1 MDVEGT
7 TIHCTDRSGN
17 SHTFEIL
24 DPWKQFLP
32 FLQKFDIIYVHS
44 EDGTIGEEGVLVIEP
59 HFLVAVT
66 GVIDAISCPRKV
78 YVRTMGAEKV
88 VDVDLLRRMTQGN
101 LLHDVFSYKIAR
113 GMEVDRAIEL
123 ALEDNKLDLFVIDTD
138 EEEARQYLERDAGA
152 MEGVQALGLTELD
165 CQNWNYGL
173 HGKFDGVAENRI
185 IELKSSRIPTGTPWP
200 NHNIQM
206 NIYLQMVEEVGKHH
220 GMVLYVNEGQMGMA
234 LPTQWPL
241 NKTIIGRN
249 YAYLVQTGRLVPD
262 VLRGEQA
269 KECRNCYVKD
279 GCWKLCAGLETQ
291 RDCEKCPQNSFCT
304 KEAWNPH
311 AQAYFQ
317 HFTKALLD
325 EEKEGQAELYSYS
338 RIASTDEVVKEQ
350 LVKDGY
356 AIIGEKK
363 LKEWESENQGRI
375 LTRYRQRSEM
385 PRFRKGDL
393 AMGYDLAKPHDSIT
407 MFFSLNI
414 VDLDAETVT
423 VASVNPLPER
433 LGIVP
438 SRYSSGMRGGRK
450 AVFYAVE
457 SRNRLLHT
465 IIESFAK
472 GWAELP
478 PLSGHVKIRQPLF
491 RYNKYQEEAITHAL
505 ATPDFYLIQ
514 GPAGTGK
521 TSVIVE
527 LVNQLLKQG
536 KKVLC
541 AAYTNMAVDSIGE
554 KLKRQGIEFLRLG
567 GELSMSENLR
577 ENSPLQKEELFKAM
591 LEKRGSLVVL
601 STTTTIG
608 KDLYEQVL
616 FDYVILDEAAQMTEP
631 DAIRPILRG
640 VRAVLVGDHAQL
652 QPIVTSAKAQEA
664 NLHISLFER
673 LVTAFPN
680 RFTQLREQ
688 YRMNDEILRF
698 PNIHFYQGRLRS
710 ATSEIAN
717 QTLPPFQGE
726 FIDNTPYQVISID
739 YPGRNE
745 LLQANKGEILATL
758 YCIRDILKGG
768 TKIQDIGIVAPF
780 RAQVAMLRSILP
792 YPDIQIDTVD
802 RYQGSEK
809 EVILLSTVTS
819 HQVPL
824 LTDEKRIN
832 VALTRAKK
840 KMIVLV
846 TNPKLDKPTTFV
858 DVIAKEAFGRERGI
872 KVTIDELQAVG
883 IEKARKWQSFIFERS
898 KQGVPPP
905 IPSFLFVQED
915 RFAGERFPSQLFFG
929 TIQLEVRKPREARH
943 CIFCY
948 QIVEEGI
955 ECLGCQYWF
964 HENHLM
970 QWLDMSSSCPICKH
984 SLVIED

>member
-1 MDVEGT
+1 M
-7 TIHCTDRSGN
+7 
-17 SHTFEIL
+17 
-24 DPWKQFLP
+24 
-32 FLQKFDIIYVHS
+32 QKFDIIYVES
-44 EDGTIGEEGVLVIEP
+44 EDHKIGEKGLLVIEP
-59 HFLVAVT
+59 HYLVAVT
-66 GVIDAISCPRKV
+66 GVIDSISCPRKV

-88 VDVDLLRRMTQGN
+88 VDIDLLRRMTQGN

-113 GMEVDRAIEL
+113 GMDIDKAIDL
-123 ALEDNKLDLFVIDTD
+123 ALEDNKLDLFVIDID

-173 HGKFDGVAENRI
+173 HGKFDGVADNRI

-206 NIYLQMVEEVGKHH
+206 NIYLQMVEEVGKHL

-241 NKTIIGRN
+241 TKTIVGRN
-249 YAYLVQTGRLVPD
+249 YAYLVQSGRLVPD

-269 KECRNCYVKD
+269 KACRNCYVKD
-279 GCWKLCAGLETQ
+279 GCWKLCAGMETQ
-291 RDCEKCPQNSFCT
+291 RDCDRCTQNSFCT
-304 KEAWNPH
+304 KEAWKSSS
-311 AQAYFQ
+311 QAYFQ
-317 HFTKALLD
+317 HFTQALLD

-338 RIASTDEVVKEQ
+338 RIASTDELVKEQ

-363 LKEWESENQGRI
+363 LEEWESGNQGKI
-375 LTRYRQRSEM
+375 LTKYRQRSEM

-393 AMGYDLAKPHDSIT
+393 AMGYDLSNSHDTIT

-414 VDLDAETVT
+414 VDLDSETVT
-423 VASVNPLPER
+423 VASINPLPEK

-438 SRYSSGMRGGRK
+438 SRYSAGMRGGRK

-457 SRNRLLHT
+457 SKNWLMEI
-465 IIESFAK
+465 IIESFGK
-472 GWAELP
+472 GKVDLP
-478 PLSGHVKIRQPLF
+478 PLNPGKVSINNTIF
-491 RYNKYQEEAITHAL
+491 EYNEFQEEAIRNAL

-527 LVNQLLKQG
+527 LVNQLLQQG

-554 KLKRQGIEFLRLG
+554 KMKRHGLDFLRLG
-567 GELSMSENLR
+567 SELSIDENLR
-577 ENSPLQKEELFKAM
+577 GHSPLQKEDYFKAM
-591 LEKRGSLVVL
+591 LEKKGAIAVL
-601 STTTTIG
+601 ATTTTIG

-640 VRAVLVGDHAQL
+640 MKTVLVGDHAQL
-652 QPIVTSAKAQEA
+652 QPIVTSAKAQNA

-673 LVTAFPN
+673 LVNAFPD

-688 YRMNDEILRF
+688 YRMNDEILAF
-698 PNIHFYQGRLRS
+698 PNVHFYQGKLKS
-710 ATSEIAN
+710 ATKEIAE
-717 QTLPPFQGE
+717 QRLPPFKGDL
-726 FIDNTPYQVISID
+726 IDESPYQVISIN
-739 YPGRNE
+739 YPERNE

-758 YCIRDILKGG
+758 YCVRDLVEGG
-768 TKIQDIGIVAPF
+768 TRVQDIGIVAPF

-809 EVILLSTVTS
+809 EVILLTTVTS

-840 KMIVLV
+840 KLIVIV
-846 TNPKLDKPTTFV
+846 TNPKMKEPETFV
-858 DVIAKEAFGRERGI
+858 DMITKDAWERECVNQVSI
-872 KVTIDELQAVG
+872 EELRSVG
-883 IEKARKWQSFIFERS
+883 IEKARKWQSIIFESS
-898 KQGVPPP
+898 KQGAPPP
-905 IPSFLFVQED
+905 IPPFLFTPDD
-915 RFAGERFPSQLFFG
+915 RIDDKDGILPSQLFFG
-929 TIQLEVRKPREARH
+929 SIQLEIRKPTEQRH
-943 CIFCY
+943 CVICF
-948 QIVEEGI
+948 QVVEEGI

-964 HENHLM
+964 HEGHLLE
-970 QWLDMSSSCPICKH
+970 WLKTSTSCPICKH
-984 SLVIED
+984 SLVIEN